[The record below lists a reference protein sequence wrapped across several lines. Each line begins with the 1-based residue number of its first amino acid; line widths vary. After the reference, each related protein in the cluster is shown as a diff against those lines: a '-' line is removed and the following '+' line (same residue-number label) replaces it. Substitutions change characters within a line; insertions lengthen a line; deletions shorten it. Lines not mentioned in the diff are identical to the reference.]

1 MTGERAA
8 EIVDQAFGGYYS
20 EWSGTMTKAEID
32 EFKEVCDM
40 AMKAVTEEAIPVDW
54 INRFLAWLGRVN
66 NDMSLRDAKGI
77 RVMLAQWRTG
87 RYKFDA
93 PEGCGGDS
101 CDISK

>member
-20 EWSGTMTKAEID
+20 EWAGTMTKAEID

-40 AMKAVTEEAIPVDW
+40 AMKAVSEETIPVDW
-54 INRFLAWLGRVN
+54 INRFLDWLEKLN

-87 RYKFDA
+87 RGKFDT
-93 PEGCGGDS
+93 PEGCGSDS
-101 CDISK
+101 CNILK